1 MSPSPKYHQ
10 PYPLDP
16 RYNFLLNDH
25 QRSFASPAIAEP
37 TITTI
42 PYTTTA
48 ATATTGTDSCSSIQ
62 EHFHPDCP
70 HLSYYQHI
78 VLPSDTVQGICIR
91 YKISWRRLGQING
104 FSGKNLALAP
114 KILWIPK
121 VCSDESN
128 DESNTS
134 TTTRD
139 DSRTKIGGSN
149 GCDHVIKDNLQD
161 QSCHEFMVCYIMAK
175 MDGISN
181 SDAKRFCEMYNWDL
195 EQIVQHG
202 LRYNLMYEKYGQMVP
217 NEKKENHYY
226 FRFNVSDLEHIGN
239 SYTNPWMKLRTSLDS
254 LQSRDVVNENDK
266 SGVEGRV
273 VDIGIEMKDMS
284 NI

>member
-16 RYNFLLNDH
+16 RYNFRLNDH
-25 QRSFASPAIAEP
+25 QRSFASHPAIAEA
-37 TITTI
+37 TITTT

-48 ATATTGTDSCSSIQ
+48 ATATTGTGRCSTIQ
-62 EHFHPDCP
+62 ENFHRDCP
-70 HLSYYQHI
+70 HVSYYQHI

-104 FSGKNLALAP
+104 FSGKNLGLAP

-121 VCSDESN
+121 VCL

-134 TTTRD
+134 GTSTTD
-139 DSRTKIGGSN
+139 DSRTKIGASN
-149 GCDHVIKDNLQD
+149 GCDHAIKDNLQD

-175 MDGISN
+175 MDGIRY

-195 EQIVQHG
+195 KQMVEHG
-202 LRYNLMYEKYGQMVP
+202 WRYNIMHEKYEKMVP
-217 NEKKENHYY
+217 NERKENHYY

-239 SYTNPWMKLRTSLDS
+239 SNTNPWMKLRTSLDS
-254 LQSRDVVNENDK
+254 LQSRDVVHENDK
-266 SGVEGRV
+266 SAVEGRA

-284 NI
+284 YV